1 MVQEKIIFQMA
12 LPPAKKGSAGA
23 APFSEF
29 FPFFYEE
36 KNEEKPIARTCPL
49 GARFGH
55 VESVEKKLASD

>member
-36 KNEEKPIARTCPL
+36 KPIARTCPL

-55 VESVEKKLASD
+55 VENVEKKLASD